1 MEAVSGTR
9 LVWLSPRAIV
19 MVGPSGLIIYHL
31 MDSHRWDVTV
41 CNRRAKGYVA
51 IRQDIA
57 DLFAKPC
64 ITCWMVPS

>member
-1 MEAVSGTR
+1 
-9 LVWLSPRAIV
+9 